1 MSKYAGAKRRL
12 VKWAIPFFSEVKILK
27 RNLQR
32 PKATTS
38 PYPISLQLYT
48 CCPFSKPFLILLLA
62 PMQPVPEI
70 EIGAVSTL
78 ESLIWPEQGL
88 QYNRTAQSTVQQYN
102 RTAQSTVQQYNRTS
116 QSTVQQYNRTA
127 QSTVQQYNRTAQSP
141 VQQYNRTAQS
151 PVTTLLPARRQIDT
165 HLSSTCSL
173 QLQAPMS
180 GPGQ

>member
-38 PYPISLQLYT
+38 PYPISLHLYT
-48 CCPFSKPFLILLLA
+48 CCPFSKPFLLLLLA

-78 ESLIWPEQGL
+78 ESLIWPGYGV
-88 QYNRTAQSTVQQYN
+88 QYNRTAQSTVQQNSSVY
-102 RTAQSTVQQYNRTS
+102 ST
-116 QSTVQQYNRTA
+116 TVQQYNRTA
-127 QSTVQQYNRTAQSP
+127 QSRVQQYNRTAQS
-141 VQQYNRTAQS
+141 T
-151 PVTTLLPARRQIDT
+151 VTTLLPARRQIDT
-165 HLSSTCSL
+165 HLSSSCSL
-173 QLQAPMS
+173 
-180 GPGQ
+180 